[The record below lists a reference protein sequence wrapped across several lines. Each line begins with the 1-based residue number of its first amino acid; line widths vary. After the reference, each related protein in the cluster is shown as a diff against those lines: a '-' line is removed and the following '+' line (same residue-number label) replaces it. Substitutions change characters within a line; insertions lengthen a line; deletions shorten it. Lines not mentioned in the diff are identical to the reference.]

1 MPELKFTKSTDTEH
15 EIKLDSTL
23 ISASWRSGVAVAG
36 QLAKFEVITSFVG
49 NGAKIK
55 ITGKTENGTKL
66 GKISDTISNNVYVG
80 EFDIPEDVE
89 LDDEAYFEVD
99 LPANSLS
106 AESSRIPCALPAD
119 ISNMK
124 WSAFE
129 AGRGDVLTLSAD
141 VENVR
146 PETEALVTIYE
157 HDEDGAHDKI
167 TELPAVVS
175 NKRIEVEWEYEYFED
190 VDELP
195 TEEELKKYG
204 RSYNPPE
211 YFFTIKV
218 YGIEYGRKQ
227 ESGLLAFK
235 DWIEIRVLNYSGK
248 ESYILHL
255 ADGSERK
262 GSFGEDGTA
271 REDDVPPGKC
281 SIEIEREN

>member
-23 ISASWRSGVAVAG
+23 ISASWRCGAAVAG
-36 QLAKFEVITSFVG
+36 QTAKLEVITSFVG

-55 ITGKTENGTKL
+55 VTGKTENGTNL

-80 EFDIPEDVE
+80 EFDVPEEID
-89 LDDEAYFEVD
+89 LDDEAYFEVE
-99 LPANSLS
+99 LS
-106 AESSRIPCALPAD
+106 KNGLSGESSRIPCALPAE
-119 ISNMK
+119 ISNMQ
-124 WSAFE
+124 WSASE

-146 PETEALVTIYE
+146 PETEVLITIYE

-167 TELPAVVS
+167 TDLPGVVRS
-175 NKRIEVEWEYEYFED
+175 NRIEVEWEYEYFED
-190 VDELP
+190 VDEVP
-195 TEEELKKYG
+195 TEEERQRYG

-218 YGIEYGRKQ
+218 YDIEYGREQ

-235 DWIEIRVLNYSGK
+235 DWVEIRVLNYAGS

-262 GSFGEDGTA
+262 GTFGEDGTA
-271 REDDVPPGKC
+271 REEDVPPGRC